1 MKRLLSNNFYLLLI
15 LFAISCSQ
23 PSKDS
28 YEDHYVCPMQCEGST
43 TYEQTGTCPVCKME
57 LVKTSDLKVPEL
69 AEGEVSEASIFNLGS
84 QWKTQNEDT
93 LQLKDFKDNPF
104 VAVMVYTSCQA
115 ACPRL
120 VADMRNIKSAVNQ
133 SNVQYVLISIDPETD
148 TPERLREFAQE
159 EQLDGDQWTLL
170 QGQLDDVR
178 EFSNVVSVKY
188 KKISPIDFAHT
199 NIISVFD
206 GEGVLQFQQEGLGA
220 DYTQLIEEVKSL
232 AK

>member
-1 MKRLLSNNFYLLLI
+1 MNKLLLNNLFLLLI
-15 LFAISCSQ
+15 LFVISCSQ
-23 PSKDS
+23 SAKDS
-28 YEDHYVCPMQCEGST
+28 HEDHYVCPMRCEGSK
-43 TYEQTGTCPVCKME
+43 TYEQAGICPVCKME
-57 LVKTSDLKVPEL
+57 LVKTSDLEVPLL
-69 AEGEVSEASIFNLGS
+69 AEGEVSEASIFNLES
-84 QWKTQNEDT
+84 QWVTQNEDT
-93 LQLKDFKDNPF
+93 LQLKDFKGKPF

-133 SNVQYVLISIDPETD
+133 SNVQYVLISIDPDTD

-206 GEGVLQFQQEGLGA
+206 REGVLQFQQEGLGA
-220 DYTQLIEEVKSL
+220 DYSQLIEEVKGL